1 MPTYRQSRIS
11 ETCVSVVKWLHK
23 LNKQMEKKMDELNS
37 VLELGNDVSRID
49 SDTRTNIN
57 FDEWVDDVFDLY
69 EDSIVNARF
78 NHMDRPIYGS
88 WKDTDFS

>member
-23 LNKQMEKKMDELNS
+23 LNKQMEKKMDELNFIRK
-37 VLELGNDVSRID
+37 DVRID

>member
-1 MPTYRQSRIS
+1 MPVHRQFRIS
-11 ETCVSVVKWLHK
+11 GTCMSVVKWLHK
-23 LNKQMEKKMDELNS
+23 LNKQMEKKMDELNFIRK
-37 VLELGNDVSRID
+37 DVRID